1 MADLQFN
8 SAFSEN
14 LVKEIQNYG
23 TLNALEI
30 ERIQT
35 SLGYNTFEKSHFL
48 FKSGTKCDKV
58 YFILNG
64 CFQLYQKDL
73 NGTKRIKQFA
83 VDGWWI
89 TDFTA
94 FHQRSITNFE
104 LQALENSTYLALD
117 YETYE
122 SLTSDVPAFS
132 NYFRKIY
139 QDFFIL
145 CQDLFFATVQNDG
158 KGRYLYLTEK
168 YPALLQ
174 RVPLY
179 MLASFLGITP
189 VLISNIRKQIFK
201 EPRS

>member
-1 MADLQFN
+1 MTDLQFN

-23 TLNALEI
+23 VLNALEI

-35 SLGYNTFEKSHFL
+35 SLHYNTLAKSHFL
-48 FKSGTKCDKV
+48 FQSGSKCATI

-64 CFQLYQKDL
+64 CFQLYQKDF
-73 NGTKRIKQFA
+73 NGNKRIKQFA
-83 VDGWWI
+83 FDGCWI
-89 TDFTA
+89 TDFKA

-122 SLTSDVPAFS
+122 SLTREIPVFS
-132 NYFRKIY
+132 NYFRKVY
-139 QDFFIL
+139 QEFFIL
-145 CQDLFFATVQNDG
+145 CQELFFATIQNDG

-168 YPALLQ
+168 YPTLLQ

-179 MLASFLGITP
+179 MLASFLGVTP

-201 EPRS
+201 EPKS